1 MSSSNVHRIPITSLS
16 NMATKEKP
24 NHADRGHAEF
34 SPSSLKYVAACPA
47 YHGKDESSPAAEM
60 GTRIHEALEIRDPSA
75 LQNEEELDLY
85 EQCCQMEDAY
95 LADIFVKDVA
105 ISEEHYEVQVDVE
118 LGGTSTYGTCDRLTI
133 SGDKKFAVLADYKT
147 GISTIDPP
155 HSNMQAIAYTI
166 GVFQKFPD
174 LSEINFAFYVPQR
187 HSEPLQHTF
196 DRSELPDLIE
206 VLGNVIKE
214 GERVRPMW
222 GGGQCPPK
230 GECNPTQNCRFCQ
243 HEDRCPA
250 LGGLVLDVASNLKR
264 QDFTNIDIE
273 AVEDPA
279 AIEEL
284 WNISKIVEAW
294 AQRLRTRAVELAKGG
309 TEFPSLRLSSMGA
322 PSKVTNNKAFMEIAE
337 AMGVDHDDLLD
348 NATFP
353 VAKTAKLVGSTAES
367 GHKGEKSS
375 DFLDACNSAGI
386 LEKQKERF
394 TLR

>member
-1 MSSSNVHRIPITSLS
+1 M
-16 NMATKEKP
+16 
-24 NHADRGHAEF
+24 
-34 SPSSLKYVAACPA
+34 
-47 YHGKDESSPAAEM
+47 
-60 GTRIHEALEIRDPSA
+60 
-75 LQNEEELDLY
+75 
-85 EQCCQMEDAY
+85 
-95 LADIFVKDVA
+95 
-105 ISEEHYEVQVDVE
+105 
-118 LGGTSTYGTCDRLTI
+118 
-133 SGDKKFAVLADYKT
+133 
-147 GISTIDPP
+147 
-155 HSNMQAIAYTI
+155 
-166 GVFQKFPD
+166 FQKFPD
-174 LSEINFAFYVPQR
+174 LETIGFAFYVPQR
-187 HSEPLQHTF
+187 GSLPSLGSFTR
-196 DRSELPDLIE
+196 DELPDLIE

-294 AQRLRTRAVELAKGG
+294 AKRLRTRAVELAKDG
-309 TEFPSLRLSSMGA
+309 TEFPSLRLSPMGA

-375 DFLDACNSAGI
+375 DFLDSCNSAGI